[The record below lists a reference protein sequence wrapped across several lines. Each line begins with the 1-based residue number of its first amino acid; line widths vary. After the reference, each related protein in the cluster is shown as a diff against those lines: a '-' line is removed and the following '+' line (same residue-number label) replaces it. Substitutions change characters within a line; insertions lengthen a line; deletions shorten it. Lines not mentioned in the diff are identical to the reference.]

1 MKVPVSYSIKSL
13 FQRKISTA
21 MTIASFALVVIVL
34 LALLAMVQ
42 GVNATLISSGA
53 KDLLFVI
60 NRNAT
65 TENQSLIP
73 AKDIP
78 VLSIY
83 PEIKLDKKGQ
93 AVLSKEIVR
102 TSYAEYGANKKIQV
116 NFRGVNL
123 PQALKVHYNMRLIKG
138 SFFTPSSTEEVIV
151 GQNIYDAMGLHVGDR
166 FTAEGY
172 PWRIVGVF
180 SDNGSPFESEI
191 WTSVNNMILGFDV
204 HDFSSVW
211 MVAQSPNQ
219 MSGLI
224 DKINNN
230 PNIFV
235 SATSEKSYFAQG
247 TVAAKGFQAL
257 TWFIAIVL
265 SIGAIFSAI
274 NTMYASLADREG
286 EIGVLRAIGFQARAV
301 QWATLLETVIM
312 ALLGW
317 MIASVL
323 VFFLQGITF
332 RTPLTGLGYVSFKVT
347 VTPLL
352 IITGFVFSLVMGVV
366 GGWIPSR
373 HAAQI
378 PIIEALNR

>member
-53 KDLLFVI
+53 KDRLFAI
-60 NRNAT
+60 NQNTT
-65 TENQSLIP
+65 TENQSLIS

-78 VLSIY
+78 VLSMY
-83 PEIKLDKKGQ
+83 PEIKIGKNGLPII
-93 AVLSKEIVR
+93 SKEMVR
-102 TSYAEYGANKKIQV
+102 TSYAEYGRGKKIQV
-116 NFRGVNL
+116 NFRGVDL
-123 PQALKVHYNMRLIKG
+123 PMALKVHYNVQLVKG
-138 SFFTPSSTEEVIV
+138 RFFDPSSTEEVIV
-151 GQNIYDAMGLHVGDR
+151 GQNIYNAMGLHVGDR
-166 FTAEGY
+166 FIANGY
-172 PWRIVGVF
+172 RWRIVGVF
-180 SDNGSPFESEI
+180 TDNGSPFESEI
-191 WTSVNNMILGFDV
+191 WTSVNNMILGFDI
-204 HDFSSVW
+204 HDYSSVW
-211 MVAQSPNQ
+211 MVATNPKQ
-219 MSGLI
+219 MSRLI

-235 SATSEKSYFAQG
+235 SAISEKSYFAQG
-247 TVAAKGFQAL
+247 AVAAEGFQAL

-286 EIGVLRAIGFQARAV
+286 EIGVLRAIGYQYRAV

-317 MIASVL
+317 VVASVL

-352 IITGFVFSLVMGVV
+352 LVTGFVFSLVMGIV
-366 GGWIPSR
+366 GGWLPSR
-373 HAAQI
+373 HAAKI
-378 PIIEALNR
+378 PIVEALNG